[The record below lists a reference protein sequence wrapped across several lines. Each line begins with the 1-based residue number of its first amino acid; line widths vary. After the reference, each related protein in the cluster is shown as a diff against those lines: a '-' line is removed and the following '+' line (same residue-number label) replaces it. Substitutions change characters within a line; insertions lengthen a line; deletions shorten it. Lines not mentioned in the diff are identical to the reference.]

1 MTRDPN
7 AALRLLLFG
16 TEDRPVN
23 MSRLAAKMHRHRTTL
38 YNWKDN
44 PSLISVG
51 DLRRMARILGIDWE
65 DIGRAIG
72 GTK

>member
-38 YNWKDN
+38 YNWKD
-44 PSLISVG
+44 
-51 DLRRMARILGIDWE
+51 
-65 DIGRAIG
+65 IGRAIG
-72 GTK
+72 GMK